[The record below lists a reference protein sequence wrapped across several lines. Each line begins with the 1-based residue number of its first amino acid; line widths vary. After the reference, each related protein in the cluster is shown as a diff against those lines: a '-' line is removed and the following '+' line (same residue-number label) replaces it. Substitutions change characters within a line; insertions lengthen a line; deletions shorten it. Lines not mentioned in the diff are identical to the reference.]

1 VLHTKPAERSDS
13 SATYRVAAH
22 KFKDY
27 EVVLVDGLAVADAR
41 DLRDRIGARRALLV
55 TTPRVARLYAR
66 AIHRRLE
73 EAGIAVSTF
82 VLPCSEATKC
92 LDQVATIC
100 REALRCGLDRKAV
113 VVGVGGGV
121 CTDIVTMAASWVR
134 RGLGYIKVPTTL
146 IGLVDAGIGIKG
158 GVNFEG
164 KKNYLGCFYPPES
177 VLLDPAFLGTLPK
190 RHIRTGLAEIVKVA
204 LACDRRL
211 FELVERDW
219 RAFHAVGRNGG
230 DEVVR
235 RTVWQSTIRL
245 LEALEPNL
253 HEDQAQERLADL
265 GHTFSPAL
273 ESASGFAIAHG
284 EAVAIDIALSAA
296 LATHLGLL
304 ASATRDRI
312 LRIFKDVGLPVCA
325 PELEGGLCRAALAE
339 AALHRGGRPN
349 LVLPV
354 AIGRTT
360 FIRDFESVSMSDL
373 DAAIRH
379 VRAAA

>member
-1 VLHTKPAERSDS
+1 MLRNNPAEWADS
-13 SATYRVAAH
+13 SATYRVAANRI
-22 KFKDY
+22 KDY
-27 EVVLVDGLAVADAR
+27 EVMLVQRLAAADTRA
-41 DLRDRIGARRALLV
+41 LRDRIGARRALLV
-55 TTPRVARLYAR
+55 TTPSVAHLYAK
-66 AIHRRLE
+66 AIQRHLE
-73 EAGIAVSTF
+73 EAGVAVSTM
-82 VLPCSEATKC
+82 VLPCSESTKS
-92 LDQVATIC
+92 LDQVATVC
-100 REALRCGLDRKAV
+100 NEALRCGLDRTAV
-113 VVGVGGGV
+113 LVGVGGGV
-121 CTDIVTMAASWVR
+121 CTDLVTMAASWVR

-158 GVNFEG
+158 AVNFEG

-177 VLLDPAFLGTLPK
+177 VLLDPEFLGTLPQ
-190 RHIRTGLAEIVKVA
+190 RHIRTGLAEIIKVA

-219 RAFHAVGRNGG
+219 RAFHAVGRDGG

-235 RTVWQSTIRL
+235 WTVWRSTIRL

-253 HEDQAQERLADL
+253 HEDQAQERSADL

-273 ESASGFAIAHG
+273 ESASAFAIAHG

-296 LATHLGLL
+296 LATRLGLL

-312 LRIFKDVGLPVCA
+312 LRIVKDVGLPVWA
-325 PELEGGLCRAALAE
+325 PELVGSLCRAALAE

-354 AIGRTT
+354 AIGETT
-360 FIRDFESVSMSDL
+360 FIRDSESVSKSDL
-373 DAAIRH
+373 DASIRYL
-379 VRAAA
+379 RATD